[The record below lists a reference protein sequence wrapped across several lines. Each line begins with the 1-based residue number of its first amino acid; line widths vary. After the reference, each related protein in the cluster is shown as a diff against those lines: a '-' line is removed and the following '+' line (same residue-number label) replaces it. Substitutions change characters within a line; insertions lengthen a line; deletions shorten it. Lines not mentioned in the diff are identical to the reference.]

1 MKRAISSFIGISLAI
16 VVIFSNSIIP
26 LTVVIGVIAVWGLCE
41 FYRSIQKIGVQPIWW
56 LGILTTVLFVL
67 TSAFKSGS
75 MNILPHSNITI
86 QGFAHFNILSDGHL
100 DITPLFPLI
109 ITTIFLAG
117 FITEFLRKERAPIK
131 NIGATLFGA
140 LYVGWLISHIISL
153 KAFGGTTV
161 LFGHTVSMG
170 SSIAMLML
178 LCTWATDTFAFLI
191 GKNYGK
197 HKISPKSSPNKTWE
211 GSIGGLLGSI
221 VIGGS
226 FGYFI
231 GIPIIHV
238 LILCFICGIISQLG
252 DLTESAI
259 KREIGIKDFSN
270 LIPGHGG
277 ILDRIDSMLFTA
289 PATYYYV
296 LTFLYYL
303 IS

>member
-16 VVIFSNSIIP
+16 VVIFSSSIIP

-41 FYRSIQKIGVQPIWW
+41 FYRSIQKMGVQPIWW

-140 LYVGWLISHIISL
+140 LYIGWLISHIISL

-178 LCTWATDTFAFLI
+178 LCTWATDSFAFLI
-191 GKNYGK
+191 GKNFGK

-221 VIGGS
+221 IIGGS

-238 LILCFICGIISQLG
+238 FILCFICGIISQLG